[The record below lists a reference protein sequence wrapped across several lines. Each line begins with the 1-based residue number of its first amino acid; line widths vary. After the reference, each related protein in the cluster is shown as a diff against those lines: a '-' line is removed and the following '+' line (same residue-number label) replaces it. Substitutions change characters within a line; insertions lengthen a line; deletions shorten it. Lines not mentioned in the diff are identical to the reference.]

1 MRIYL
6 EREKINVLG
15 LVGHVGKRG
24 CFPTFIV
31 HLGLMGMGVSLP
43 PCFDAQQTYGPFG
56 PSTLVVCGT
65 MRTFGM
71 MT

>member
-1 MRIYL
+1 MIHVVMTSPYTMMIKIYGTHMRIYL

-31 HLGLMGMGVSLP
+31 HLGLMGMEFSLP
-43 PCFDAQQTYGPFG
+43 PFCDT
-56 PSTLVVCGT
+56 
-65 MRTFGM
+65 
-71 MT
+71 

>member
-1 MRIYL
+1 MIHVVVNSPYTVMIKLYGTHMTIYL

-15 LVGHVGKRG
+15 LVSPVGKRG

-43 PCFDAQQTYGPFG
+43 PCFDA
-56 PSTLVVCGT
+56 
-65 MRTFGM
+65 
-71 MT
+71 